1 MTAKTGTSV
10 GLLSLLRNWPR
21 FGRFTHGM
29 TTLVGSVAVWVVMLL
44 GSSSWSTAQLLNA

>member
-1 MTAKTGTSV
+1 MAAKTGTSV

-29 TTLVGSVAVWVVMLL
+29 TTLLGSVAVWALMSL
-44 GSSSWSTAQLLNA
+44 GPSSSTTDPLSA